1 MTKHI
6 LKLALSLVFFLTSS
20 PALAS
25 EATDLAAVTIAAY
38 GGPEAIERNRS
49 FKQSGALT
57 SNRYSETGT
66 VERTFSRPDKLRID
80 IQIPGAPHETRV
92 LNGQRGW
99 RNGKEDQPMMARAMF
114 LQAARLDLPYLILKS
129 GPDIKMDLTVT
140 SEKDGRGLKGLE
152 IPMAERLRLI
162 AIIDTKTGYIVR
174 SRGLISVAPGHEL
187 EFTTVYSD
195 HRQVNGMVFAARE
208 DHFVRGQATGI
219 TVLDKSE
226 VVQELPGAVFLP

>member
-1 MTKHI
+1 MKR
-6 LKLALSLVFFLTSS
+6 ALFLVLFLVST

-25 EATDLAAVTIAAY
+25 EATDLAALTIAAY
-38 GGPEAIERNRS
+38 GGPEAIERIKS

-99 RNGKEDQPMMARAMF
+99 RNGKEDRPMMARAMF
-114 LQAARLDLPYLILKS
+114 LQAARLDLPYLIMAAGKH
-129 GPDIKMDLTVT
+129 IKMFEPAR
-140 SEKDGRGLKGLE
+140 SEGDTRNLKGLE
-152 IPMAERLRLI
+152 IPMMDKLRLI
-162 AIIDTKTGYIVR
+162 AIVDADSGYIVR
-174 SRGLISVAPGHEL
+174 SHGVISVAPGHEM

-195 HRQVNGMVFAARE
+195 HVERNGTVFAARE
-208 DHFVRGQATGI
+208 EHFVRGQATGI
-219 TVLDKSE
+219 TVLDE
-226 VVQELPGAVFLP
+226 LDVVQDLPGAVFLP